1 MSVAA
6 TLEPTGRAE
15 RVAPV
20 RVGGRCPGR
29 WAGWRQHEAWL
40 DLLSRDQP
48 CPPRTGS
55 RLTGPP
61 GPPCSI
67 QRGSPPLCT
76 PADGSL
82 IPLPDRE
89 LAADARSAS
98 SLPCRLPR
106 SAMAWPSATR
116 GGWRRICWTSSSRV
130 LDPDAAAGG
139 GVRDDVGAA
148 DVIAVLVGASR
159 GRSSH
164 RPGAWTT
171 GLTLLSC
178 STACA

>member
-1 MSVAA
+1 
-6 TLEPTGRAE
+6 
-15 RVAPV
+15 
-20 RVGGRCPGR
+20 
-29 WAGWRQHEAWL
+29 
-40 DLLSRDQP
+40 
-48 CPPRTGS
+48 
-55 RLTGPP
+55 LTGLP

-89 LAADARSAS
+89 LAADARSAIELAVPTATVGDGLAIGNTRWLAPDLLDELEPGTRS
-98 SLPCRLPR
+98 GRRSGCR
-106 SAMAWPSATR
+106 
-116 GGWRRICWTSSSRV
+116 
-130 LDPDAAAGG
+130 
-139 GVRDDVGAA
+139 VRDDVGAA

-178 STACA
+178 STAYA

>member
-48 CPPRTGS
+48 CRREPDPGWPGRLARHARSNAAARRCAPRPTAAWF
-55 RLTGPP
+55 RCL
-61 GPPCSI
+61 I
-67 QRGSPPLCT
+67 
-76 PADGSL
+76 GSL
-82 IPLPDRE
+82 PRM
-89 LAADARSAS
+89 LARPS

-171 GLTLLSC
+171 GL
-178 STACA
+178 

>member
-1 MSVAA
+1 MPWCWRIGIMSVAA

-89 LAADARSAS
+89 LAADARSAIELAVPTATVGDGLAIGNTRWLAPDLLDELEPGTRS
-98 SLPCRLPR
+98 GPCL
-106 SAMAWPSATR
+106 
-116 GGWRRICWTSSSRV
+116 GI
-130 LDPDAAAGG
+130 
-139 GVRDDVGAA
+139 
-148 DVIAVLVGASR
+148 
-159 GRSSH
+159 
-164 RPGAWTT
+164 
-171 GLTLLSC
+171 
-178 STACA
+178 TACRPARLA